1 MILRH
6 IRVILKKKKRYIILI
21 GNNKKQLHYSINNNY
36 QENQNYQDLMDDL
49 LDKIKARN
57 EVLESKKHENK
68 DLKD

>member
-1 MILRH
+1 
-6 IRVILKKKKRYIILI
+6 
-21 GNNKKQLHYSINNNY
+21 
-36 QENQNYQDLMDDL
+36 MDDL